1 MTIEAQRETS
11 GDGVEMVA
19 EAMLIANPGYECLL
33 KYSRYTDPGLQLA
46 SPQNNL
52 AGTVARIRAKGRW
65 DRVK

>member
-1 MTIEAQRETS
+1 
-11 GDGVEMVA
+11 MVA

-33 KYSRYTDPGLQLA
+33 KYSRYADPGLQLA

-52 AGTVARIRAKGRW
+52 AGAVARIRAKGRW